1 MKVTVKNP
9 EEGDIFVTDPQ
20 GRNMTLPPATYELIW
35 QSDEDERVLI
45 MDEGLKFYIAQSY
58 DFEDAKE
65 TVG

>member
-20 GRNMTLPPATYELIW
+20 GRYMTLPPATYELIW

-45 MDEGLKFYIAQSY
+45 MDEAMKFYIAQSY
-58 DFEDAKE
+58 DFEDVKE